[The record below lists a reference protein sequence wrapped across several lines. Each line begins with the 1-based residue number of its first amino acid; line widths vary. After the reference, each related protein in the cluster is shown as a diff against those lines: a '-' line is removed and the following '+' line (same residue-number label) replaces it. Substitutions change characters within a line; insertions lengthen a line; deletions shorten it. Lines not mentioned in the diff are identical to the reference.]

1 MRHLDSTSQQ
11 TRLISSKAEHQTFGK
26 VSLDANMRI
35 VLPDLL
41 LKDSASFLI
50 VPKEVKLYFQV
61 RLRVDEISSRFGR
74 QP

>member
-11 TRLISSKAEHQTFGK
+11 TRLISYKAEHQTIGM
-26 VSLDANMRI
+26 VSLDANMRNF
-35 VLPDLL
+35 LLELL

-50 VPKEVKLYFQV
+50 VPKEVKIYFQV
-61 RLRVDEISSRFGR
+61 RLRVDEITSRFER